1 MDNGQLQWTIDNG
14 QWTIA
19 MDNGQWTMDNCEIK
33 RSMFGTSPIIVPS
46 CLAVSC
52 SETQ

>member
-1 MDNGQLQWTIDNG
+1 MLRRSGNWQWTMDNG

-19 MDNGQWTMDNCEIK
+19 NGQWTMDNCEIK
-33 RSMFGTSPIIVPS
+33 RLMFGASPIIVPS